1 MEILLISEY
10 FLLVALV
17 IFLISSMRVISYK
30 SVAMGLIGTSSNY
43 RICNGFKEA
52 GLDVG
57 NNKSFHGL
65 FDSINLNHTIRTCNL
80 DCKHRYPN
88 F

>member
-30 SVAMGLIGTSSNY
+30 SVAMGLIGTSSLTLAVT
-43 RICNGFKEA
+43 IILVVAGTVLGLGFFKDIA
-52 GLDVG
+52 LALLLLGVVG
-57 NNKSFHGL
+57 
-65 FDSINLNHTIRTCNL
+65 TIGFAMVFRRQ
-80 DCKHRYPN
+80 D
-88 F
+88 

>member
-30 SVAMGLIGTSSNY
+30 SVAMGLIGISSLTLVVS
-43 RICNGFKEA
+43 IILVVAGTVLGLGFFKDIA
-52 GLDVG
+52 LALLLLGVVG
-57 NNKSFHGL
+57 
-65 FDSINLNHTIRTCNL
+65 TIGFAMVLRRQ
-80 DCKHRYPN
+80 D
-88 F
+88 

>member
-30 SVAMGLIGTSSNY
+30 SVAMGLIGTSSLTLAVT
-43 RICNGFKEA
+43 IILVVAGTVLGLGFFKDIA
-52 GLDVG
+52 LALLLLGVVG
-57 NNKSFHGL
+57 
-65 FDSINLNHTIRTCNL
+65 TIGFAMVLRRR
-80 DCKHRYPN
+80 D
-88 F
+88 

>member
-30 SVAMGLIGTSSNY
+30 SVAMGLIGTSSLTLAVT
-43 RICNGFKEA
+43 IILVVAGTVLGLGFFKDITLA
-52 GLDVG
+52 LLLLGVVG
-57 NNKSFHGL
+57 
-65 FDSINLNHTIRTCNL
+65 TIGFAMVLRRQ
-80 DCKHRYPN
+80 D
-88 F
+88 

>member
-30 SVAMGLIGTSSNY
+30 SVAMGLIGTSSLTLAVT
-43 RICNGFKEA
+43 IILVVAGTVLGLGFFKDIA
-52 GLDVG
+52 LALPLLGVVG
-57 NNKSFHGL
+57 
-65 FDSINLNHTIRTCNL
+65 TIGFAMVLRRQ
-80 DCKHRYPN
+80 D
-88 F
+88 

>member
-30 SVAMGLIGTSSNY
+30 SVAMGLIGTSSLTLAVT
-43 RICNGFKEA
+43 IILVVAGTVLGLGFFKDIA
-52 GLDVG
+52 LALLLLGVVG
-57 NNKSFHGL
+57 
-65 FDSINLNHTIRTCNL
+65 TIGFAMVLRRQ
-80 DCKHRYPN
+80 D
-88 F
+88 

>member
-30 SVAMGLIGTSSNY
+30 SVAMGLIGTSSLTLAVT
-43 RICNGFKEA
+43 IILVVAGTVLGLGFFKDISLA
-52 GLDVG
+52 LLLLGVVG
-57 NNKSFHGL
+57 
-65 FDSINLNHTIRTCNL
+65 TIGFAMVLRRQ
-80 DCKHRYPN
+80 D
-88 F
+88 

>member
-30 SVAMGLIGTSSNY
+30 SVAMGLIGTSSLTLAVT
-43 RICNGFKEA
+43 IILVVAGTVLGLGFFKDIA
-52 GLDVG
+52 LALLLLGVVG
-57 NNKSFHGL
+57 
-65 FDSINLNHTIRTCNL
+65 TIG
-80 DCKHRYPN
+80 
-88 F
+88 

>member
-30 SVAMGLIGTSSNY
+30 SVAMGLIGTSSLTLAVT
-43 RICNGFKEA
+43 IILVVAGTVLGLGFFK
-52 GLDVG
+52 V
-57 NNKSFHGL
+57 
-65 FDSINLNHTIRTCNL
+65 
-80 DCKHRYPN
+80 
-88 F
+88 

>member
-30 SVAMGLIGTSSNY
+30 SVAMGLIGTSSLTLAVT
-43 RICNGFKEA
+43 IILVVA
-52 GLDVG
+52 GTVL
-57 NNKSFHGL
+57 GL
-65 FDSINLNHTIRTCNL
+65 G
-80 DCKHRYPN
+80 
-88 F
+88 

>member
-30 SVAMGLIGTSSNY
+30 SVAMGLIGTSSLTLAVT
-43 RICNGFKEA
+43 IILVVAGTVLGLGFFKDIA
-52 GLDVG
+52 LALLFLGVVG
-57 NNKSFHGL
+57 
-65 FDSINLNHTIRTCNL
+65 TIGFAMVLRRQ
-80 DCKHRYPN
+80 D
-88 F
+88 

>member
-30 SVAMGLIGTSSNY
+30 SVAMGLIGTSSLTLAVT
-43 RICNGFKEA
+43 IILVVAGTVLGLGFFKDIA
-52 GLDVG
+52 LALLLLGVVG
-57 NNKSFHGL
+57 
-65 FDSINLNHTIRTCNL
+65 TIGFSMVLRRQ
-80 DCKHRYPN
+80 D
-88 F
+88 

>member
-30 SVAMGLIGTSSNY
+30 SVAMCLIGTSSLTLAVT
-43 RICNGFKEA
+43 IILVVAGTVLGLGFFKDIA
-52 GLDVG
+52 LALLLLGVVG
-57 NNKSFHGL
+57 
-65 FDSINLNHTIRTCNL
+65 TIGFAMVLRRQ
-80 DCKHRYPN
+80 D
-88 F
+88 